1 MYTYTMCMYTY
12 KNKTATSI
20 QVRKLIKGGNYQLL
34 GGFYCGNYSRE
45 KIIQGRKLFA
55 EIRYFEFNS
64 MMYFEF
70 LF

>member
-45 KIIQGRKLFA
+45 EIIQGRKLFA
-55 EIRYFEFNS
+55 EFNS

>member
-1 MYTYTMCMYTY
+1 MCMYTY

-45 KIIQGRKLFA
+45 EIIQGRKLFA
-55 EIRYFEFNS
+55 EIRY
-64 MMYFEF
+64 
-70 LF
+70 